1 MTCEYASARV
11 AFFCVMASIECSVC
25 NKVPSSFIRAVIYSL
40 HLLHQTSPFKRRP
53 LKSKASQLDLS
64 TTSYSQ
70 GKASLSNSPIE

>member
-11 AFFCVMASIECSVC
+11 AFFCVMASIEC
-25 NKVPSSFIRAVIYSL
+25 NKVPNSFIRAVIYSL

-64 TTSYSQ
+64 TTFYSQ